1 MLLVEGDSMKT
12 RFSVFALLWL
22 SVAGVSAAQAAAP
35 VASAATAEQ
44 FLRGLYAKYIPHGK
58 PTPFVYPDAKG
69 IVDPAMLALLK
80 RDRDKSDAEVGA
92 MDSDPVC
99 RCQDWNAL
107 KITSLHV
114 TMSGGDAA
122 VADVSISDD
131 GHVETVHFALVW
143 LNGGWR
149 IHDIGTK
156 DEPSLVAYLRNYKY

>member
-1 MLLVEGDSMKT
+1 MK
-12 RFSVFALLWL
+12 RHFSVFAALCL
-22 SVAGVSAAQAAAP
+22 SIATVSAVLAAP

-44 FLRGLYAKYIPHGK
+44 FLRGLYAKYTPNGK

-69 IVDPAMLALLK
+69 IADSAMLALLK
-80 RDRDKSDAEVGA
+80 GDRDKSKGEVGA
-92 MDSDPVC
+92 MDSDPIC

-107 KITSLHV
+107 KVISLHA
-114 TMSGGDAA
+114 TTSGGAAA
-122 VADVSISDD
+122 VADVAILDD
-131 GHVETVHFALVW
+131 GHVEKIHFALVW